1 MAVVQ
6 NPVTGSKKIVKMGS
20 VTYLTLVRHEGWKDV
35 TPPRSEKQ
43 VAHQKYWRDS
53 GQLQNLHNQLQ
64 HVLNHNVLLDDLA
77 RVYLSNA
84 INSCNYCLEEAR
96 RQRQQE
102 PRYGNRKT
110 KDNG

>member
-1 MAVVQ
+1 MAIIQ
-6 NPVTGSKKIVKMGS
+6 SPDGKTRKLIRRSS
-20 VTYLTLVRHEGWKDV
+20 PAYRSLVREQGWKDV

-43 VAHQKYWRDS
+43 IAHQKYWRDS
-53 GQLQNLHNQLQ
+53 GQLQNLCNQLQ